1 MDQIKIGKFIAKLRH
16 EKNLTQEALGKKL
29 GVTNKTI
36 SRWENGIYMP
46 NIEMLQILSKEF
58 NVDINELLCGERIK
72 DEDYHKKAEE
82 NLVAALENK
91 VFSLDEKYDFWKNK
105 WLKEHI
111 FDIVFYVILFIVVY
125 FITYYINNVIA
136 SILVNI
142 MGIGKFLRLRNEMAG
157 YIEGKIYN
165 IKNEQLVNG
174 Y

>member
-1 MDQIKIGKFIAKLRH
+1 MDQIKIGKFIAQLRH

-36 SRWENGIYMP
+36 SRWENGNYMP
-46 NIEMLQILSKEF
+46 NIEMLQMLSKEF

-72 DEDYHKKAEE
+72 EEDYHKKAEE

-91 VFSLDEKYDFWKNK
+91 VFSLEEKYDFWKKK
-105 WLKEHI
+105 WLKEHT
-111 FDIVFYVILFIVVY
+111 FDIVFYIILFIVAY
-125 FITYYINNVIA
+125 FITYYINNLIA

-142 MGIGKFLRLRNEMAG
+142 MGIGKLLRLRNEMAG

-165 IKNEQLVNG
+165 IKNK
-174 Y
+174 